1 MVTQVQPLQ
10 PNPLAKHFRQPAVY
24 LDLPSAGKF
33 YPQGTLAAAKQL
45 PVLPMTALD
54 EINLRTPDALYNGT
68 SMINLI
74 KSCIPSIVDPWAIPM
89 SDFDSILIAIK
100 MASMGNEI
108 DVDTT
113 CPSCSEE
120 NNFTAD
126 LGRLLSGIKQPDY
139 DTPFVVSDLT
149 IYFKPLNY
157 KQVSENSLWQV
168 EQQQAINRISTDPAT
183 TDAEK
188 SAKLNEIWL
197 KITQATIDIVGMS
210 IDTIKTSDAV
220 VRDYRQ
226 IREFLHNCPQ
236 ELYTSIKDQVTG
248 FKDQSA
254 LQPLHI
260 TCSNCKHEYDQPFVL
275 DQSNFFD

>member
-1 MVTQVQPLQ
+1 MATQVQPTQ

-139 DTPFVVSDLT
+139 DKPFVVEDLT

-197 KITQATIDIVGMS
+197 KITQATIDVVGMS

-220 VRDYRQ
+220 VRDNRQ

-236 ELYTSIKDQVTG
+236 ELYTSIKDQVAS

-254 LQPLHI
+254 LQPLDI
-260 TCSNCKHEYDQPFVL
+260 ACSNCKHEYEQPFAL